1 MKDSRKLYNLIK
13 KIKNKEL
20 LNDEDLIIFAEL
32 LEEEKMLSLQGIE
45 KYEEP
50 AYATKEDILLINGDI
65 ESRWIQAE
73 LAYFYDGQLIRPH
86 LEYKKRKSRY

>member
-32 LEEEKMLSLQGIE
+32 LEEEKMMSLQGIE

-50 AYATKEDILLINGDI
+50 
-65 ESRWIQAE
+65 
-73 LAYFYDGQLIRPH
+73 P
-86 LEYKKRKSRY
+86 